1 MEVGAVVFAAAA
13 GAGVDLVVVAD
24 EVLEGGGTEVGAF
37 VAVAVAVALEVDAG
51 VEVGASSFFSA

>member
-13 GAGVDLVVVAD
+13 GAGVDLVVVED
-24 EVLEGGGTEVGAF
+24 EVVFEGGGTEVGAF
-37 VAVAVAVALEVDAG
+37 VAVALEVDAG